1 MVGKK
6 SLTALCC
13 ASALLLTGAGSA
25 CAADDGIPFEEL
37 VEVTVANQGTADKLV
52 TNYDAAEYKRVND
65 DGIDHAQRLRH
76 RRGEGRAE
84 GQGLQDRRA
93 RSRTPTRVRSA

>member
-25 CAADDGIPFEEL
+25 WAADDGTPFEAL
-37 VEVTVANQGTADKLV
+37 VEVTVANQGTAIRSSPLRRR
-52 TNYDAAEYKRVND
+52 RV
-65 DGIDHAQRLRH
+65 
-76 RRGEGRAE
+76 
-84 GQGLQDRRA
+84 
-93 RSRTPTRVRSA
+93 